1 MIQSLIFK
9 RSDGTLV
16 GRVNGLPYHII
27 EGDPLWQQAQSL
39 AQQMGNALPFE
50 PPPITPPPLP
60 PPVPDDVAV
69 WQFMTAA
76 WRLDFITQQEAL
88 AAIKDKVMPPAFAQA
103 LGELPAEAQAEA
115 QLKFAGITRM
125 VRADPL
131 FALLVAAN
139 KATDAQIDEV
149 FRVAASI
156 T

>member
-1 MIQSLIFK
+1 MQRTSINVMTGEVTVTDLTPEEI
-9 RSDGTLV
+9 
-16 GRVNGLPYHII
+16 
-27 EGDPLWQQAQSL
+27 A
-39 AQQMGNALPFE
+39 ALP
-50 PPPITPPPLP
+50 PPAP
-60 PPVPDDVAV
+60 PPVPQEVAV

-103 LGELPAEAQAEA
+103 LAELPAEAQAEA

-131 FALLVAAN
+131 FNLLVAAN

>member
-1 MIQSLIFK
+1 MQRTSIN
-9 RSDGTLV
+9 V
-16 GRVNGLPYHII
+16 
-27 EGDPLWQQAQSL
+27 
-39 AQQMGNALPFE
+39 
-50 PPPITPPPLP
+50 ITGEVTVTDLTPEEIAALP
-60 PPVPDDVAV
+60 PPAPAPVPQEVAV

-103 LGELPAEAQAEA
+103 LAELPPEDQAEA

-131 FALLVAAN
+131 FALLVASESV
-139 KATDAQIDEV
+139 TDAQIDEV
-149 FRVAASI
+149 FKVAASI

>member
-1 MIQSLIFK
+1 MTPT
-9 RSDGTLV
+9 R
-16 GRVNGLPYHII
+16 I
-27 EGDPLWQQAQSL
+27 EMNVLTGESIEVEL
-39 AQQMGNALPFE
+39 
-50 PPPITPPPLP
+50 TPEEIAALP
-60 PPVPDDVAV
+60 PPAPAPVPQEVAV

-76 WRLDFITQQEAL
+76 WRLDFITQEESL
-88 AAIKDKVMPPAFAQA
+88 AAIKDKVMPPSFAQA

-149 FRVAASI
+149 FSVAASI